1 MKGEKMAE
9 WEKQIDGVIGD
20 GEKTFCGNPYDS
32 KAARKMMN
40 DAIEEGE
47 GFDGYC
53 MKLIDAYRKKL
64 PDTPEGNQKFEDQM
78 LRVQRL
84 DSYFDHD

>member
-1 MKGEKMAE
+1 MTE

-20 GEKTFCGNPYDS
+20 GEKPFSGNPRDS

-40 DAIEEGE
+40 DAIEEEE

-84 DSYFDHD
+84 DSYFDRA